1 MAMAQRDYI
10 KGFTENKV
18 EHMRLSQVIDEFK
31 NDRQE
36 DYRKINVYLMLV
48 FHLLQISDKFFADI
62 EDILQDNNQFR
73 FEVKRKHKDIA
84 KDIHDNYMPL
94 FKKLQGKGLDDMYL
108 DNMDLENT
116 IRVWSGLEQGKKV
129 IVENIPTDGESITA
143 QYNVVGDIILRNS
156 DGWIIQLPK
165 NFQDNLN
172 VERSV
177 ADRIDKGETVPCG
190 LRIYIGKEIE

>member
-1 MAMAQRDYI
+1 MINYTRQ
-10 KGFTENKV
+10 EV
-18 EHMRLSQVIDEFK
+18 EHITLAQAMNEIKAEQPDEYK
-31 NDRQE
+31 R
-36 DYRKINVYLMLV
+36 INIILLTV
-48 FHLLQISDKFFADI
+48 FHLMQISDKMFAEI
-62 EDILQDNNQFR
+62 EDILQDNQHFR
-73 FEVKRKHKDIA
+73 FDIKRKHKRIA

-94 FKKLQGKGLDDMYL
+94 FNRIHGDDLNNMYD